1 MTRGWIIDSIF
12 FLGEP
17 LTETNHKKIFSVS
30 RVHTMSI
37 NIISYQTLFNI
48 TLCELFSIF
57 KTFNIWFPIL
67 IHSKGSNM
75 NGIEQYDNVVAF
87 GFVIDIPQ
95 ERQTFFFQ
103 SMYI

>member
-1 MTRGWIIDSIF
+1 
-12 FLGEP
+12 
-17 LTETNHKKIFSVS
+17 
-30 RVHTMSI
+30 
-37 NIISYQTLFNI
+37 
-48 TLCELFSIF
+48 
-57 KTFNIWFPIL
+57 
-67 IHSKGSNM
+67 M